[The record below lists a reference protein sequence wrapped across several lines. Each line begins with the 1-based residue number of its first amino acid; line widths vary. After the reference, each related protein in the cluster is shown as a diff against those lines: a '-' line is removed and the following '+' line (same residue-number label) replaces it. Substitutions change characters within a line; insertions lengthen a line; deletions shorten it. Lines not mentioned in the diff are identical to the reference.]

1 MKSKRTVKATMVI
14 TIRTLMAQSNMKWK
28 DAPMWICNRCNKE
41 WGSDDFAPDLCKC
54 GGEVKFIEP
63 QAMAEINKVL
73 DDAFQKVF
81 GEKW

>member
-1 MKSKRTVKATMVI
+1 
-14 TIRTLMAQSNMKWK
+14 
-28 DAPMWICNRCNKE
+28 MWICNRCNKE

>member
-1 MKSKRTVKATMVI
+1 MT
-14 TIRTLMAQSNMKWK
+14 
-28 DAPMWICNRCNKE
+28 DGMWICNRCNKE
-41 WGSDDFAPDLCKC
+41 WGAMISPPIFGKC
-54 GGEVKFIEP
+54 GGEIKFIEP